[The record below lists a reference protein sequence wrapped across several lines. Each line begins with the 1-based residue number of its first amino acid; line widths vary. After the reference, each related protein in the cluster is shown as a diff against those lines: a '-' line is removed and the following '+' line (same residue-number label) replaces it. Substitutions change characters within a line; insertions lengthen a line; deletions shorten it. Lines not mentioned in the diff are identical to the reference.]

1 MIPVHPDSRQYT
13 TFVTEQGMF
22 RYLRMPMG
30 DQTSMDAYN
39 YRFYKVTE
47 KVENLKRCVDDSLIH
62 TKTLE
67 EAFFKTA
74 EYLSLLGQRYPAK
87 PGQIPVRD

>member
-22 RYLRMPMG
+22 QYLRMPMG
-30 DQTSMDAYN
+30 DHVSMDAYN
-39 YRFYKVTE
+39 YRFDKVTE

-62 TKTLE
+62 AKTLE

-74 EYLSLLGQRYPAK
+74 EYH
-87 PGQIPVRD
+87 